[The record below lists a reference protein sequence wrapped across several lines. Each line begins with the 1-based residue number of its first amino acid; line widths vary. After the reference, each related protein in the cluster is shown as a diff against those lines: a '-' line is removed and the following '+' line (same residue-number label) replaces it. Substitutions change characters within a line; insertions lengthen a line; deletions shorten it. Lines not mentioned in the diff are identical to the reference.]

1 MLEVK
6 ETAREGEGK
15 QSNFNFNVAFYWVG
29 AALSLSLLT
38 GAIGWSYQLIVRDI
52 SQIPIVRAQLG
63 PLRVAP
69 DDPGGLTAANQGLSV
84 TQLAV
89 NERPLLSD
97 EIFLAPAAEVLS
109 EENVVL
115 QISEENSSVTN
126 KEKFD
131 TLEVS
136 TENSLELKI
145 LPEQNATGLASN
157 NEAVLSTAAF
167 SPKKLEIENAVSLA
181 LALTNEVNSS
191 FNSLRPKIRPVVL
204 NQIQTDNIAQSVA
217 NELVVTLPVGSAVVQ
232 LGAFESKSLAQIE
245 WQRLEALLEVLPS
258 VAIQSEL
265 SSCFQM
271 HQAAQLH
278 FRRVASQ
285 LIHLLPI
292 EQYYQFGFD
301 LKQQVE
307 F

>member
-6 ETAREGEGK
+6 ETAREGEEK
-15 QSNFNFNVAFYWVG
+15 QYNFNFNVVFYWVG

-52 SQIPIVRAQLG
+52 NQIPIVRAQLG

-109 EENVVL
+109 EENVAL
-115 QISEENSSVTN
+115 QISEENSSITN

-136 TENSLELKI
+136 TENSLDLKI

-157 NEAVLSTAAF
+157 NEAFLSTAAF

-181 LALTNEVNSS
+181 LSLTNEVDSS

-204 NQIQTDNIAQSVA
+204 NQIQTDNIAQSLA
-217 NELVVTLPVGSAVVQ
+217 NELVVTLPIGSAVVQ
-232 LGAFESKSLAQIE
+232 LGAFESKRLAQIE
-245 WQRLEALLEVLPS
+245 WQRLEALLGSVLTS
-258 VAIQSEL
+258 KNMMVQKAESGG
-265 SSCFQM
+265 
-271 HQAAQLH
+271 
-278 FRRVASQ
+278 RVFYRLRA
-285 LIHLLPI
+285 
-292 EQYYQFGFD
+292 FGFD
-301 LKQQVE
+301 DLSDARQFCSAVNDKVACIPVVTR
-307 F
+307 

>member
-115 QISEENSSVTN
+115 QISEENSSITN

-136 TENSLELKI
+136 TENSLDLKI

-181 LALTNEVNSS
+181 LSLTNEVDSS

-204 NQIQTDNIAQSVA
+204 NQTQTDNIAQSVP

-232 LGAFESKSLAQIE
+232 LGAFESQGLAQSE
-245 WQRLEALLEVLPS
+245 WQRLEALLGSVLTS
-258 VAIQSEL
+258 KNMVIQKAESGGKVFYRL
-265 SSCFQM
+265 R
-271 HQAAQLH
+271 A
-278 FRRVASQ
+278 
-285 LIHLLPI
+285 
-292 EQYYQFGFD
+292 FGFD
-301 LKQQVE
+301 DLSDARQFCSAVNDKVE
-307 F
+307 CIPVVTR

>member
-115 QISEENSSVTN
+115 QISEENSSITN

-136 TENSLELKI
+136 TENSLDLKI

-181 LALTNEVNSS
+181 LSLTNEVNSS

-204 NQIQTDNIAQSVA
+204 NQIQTDNIAQSVE
-217 NELVVTLPVGSAVVQ
+217 NELFVTLPIGTAVVQ
-232 LGAFESKSLAQIE
+232 LGAFESQGLAQSE
-245 WQRLEALLEVLPS
+245 WQRLEALLGSVLTS
-258 VAIQSEL
+258 KNMMVQKAESGG
-265 SSCFQM
+265 
-271 HQAAQLH
+271 
-278 FRRVASQ
+278 RVFYRLRA
-285 LIHLLPI
+285 
-292 EQYYQFGFD
+292 FGFD
-301 LKQQVE
+301 DLSDARQFCSAVNDKVACIPVVTR
-307 F
+307 

>member
-52 SQIPIVRAQLG
+52 NQIPIVRAQLG

-109 EENVVL
+109 EENVAL
-115 QISEENSSVTN
+115 QISEENSSITN

-136 TENSLELKI
+136 TENSLDLKI

-181 LALTNEVNSS
+181 LSLTNEVDSS

-232 LGAFESKSLAQIE
+232 LGAFESKTLAQIE
-245 WQRLEALLEVLPS
+245 WQRLEALLGSVLTS
-258 VAIQSEL
+258 KNMVIQKAESGGKVFYRL
-265 SSCFQM
+265 R
-271 HQAAQLH
+271 A
-278 FRRVASQ
+278 
-285 LIHLLPI
+285 
-292 EQYYQFGFD
+292 FGFD
-301 LKQQVE
+301 DLSDARQFCSAVNDKVACIPVVTR
-307 F
+307 

>member
-52 SQIPIVRAQLG
+52 NQIPIVRAQLG

-109 EENVVL
+109 EENVAL
-115 QISEENSSVTN
+115 QISEENSSITN
-126 KEKFD
+126 KENFD

-136 TENSLELKI
+136 TENSLDLKI

-245 WQRLEALLEVLPS
+245 WQRLEALLGSVLTS
-258 VAIQSEL
+258 KNMVIQKAESGGKVFYRL
-265 SSCFQM
+265 R
-271 HQAAQLH
+271 A
-278 FRRVASQ
+278 
-285 LIHLLPI
+285 
-292 EQYYQFGFD
+292 FGFD
-301 LKQQVE
+301 DLSDARQFCSAVNDKVACIPVVTR
-307 F
+307 

>member
-6 ETAREGEGK
+6 ETAREGEEK

-52 SQIPIVRAQLG
+52 SKIPIVRAQLG

-89 NERPLLSD
+89 NEQPLLSD

-181 LALTNEVNSS
+181 LSLTNEVGSS
-191 FNSLRPKIRPVVL
+191 FNSLRPKIRPIAV
-204 NQIQTDNIAQSVA
+204 NQIQTVNIAHSA
-217 NELVVTLPVGSAVVQ
+217 TNELVTALPVGSAVVQ
-232 LGAFESKSLAQIE
+232 LGAFESKSLAEIE
-245 WQRLEALLEVLPS
+245 WQRLEALLGSVLTS
-258 VAIQSEL
+258 KNMVIQKAESGGKVFYRL
-265 SSCFQM
+265 R
-271 HQAAQLH
+271 A
-278 FRRVASQ
+278 
-285 LIHLLPI
+285 
-292 EQYYQFGFD
+292 FGFD
-301 LKQQVE
+301 DLSDARQFCSAVNDKVACIPVVTR
-307 F
+307 

>member
-15 QSNFNFNVAFYWVG
+15 RSNFNFNVAFYWVG

-109 EENVVL
+109 EENVAL
-115 QISEENSSVTN
+115 QISEENSSITN
-126 KEKFD
+126 KENFD

-136 TENSLELKI
+136 TENSLDLKI

-181 LALTNEVNSS
+181 LSLTNEIDSS

-217 NELVVTLPVGSAVVQ
+217 NELVVTAPIGSAVVQ

-245 WQRLEALLEVLPS
+245 WQRMEVLLGS
-258 VAIQSEL
+258 VLTTKNMMIQKAESGG
-265 SSCFQM
+265 
-271 HQAAQLH
+271 
-278 FRRVASQ
+278 RVFYRLRA
-285 LIHLLPI
+285 
-292 EQYYQFGFD
+292 FGFD
-301 LKQQVE
+301 DLSDARQFCSAVNDKVACIPVVTR
-307 F
+307 

>member
-109 EENVVL
+109 EENVAL
-115 QISEENSSVTN
+115 QISEENSSITN
-126 KEKFD
+126 KENFD
-131 TLEVS
+131 TLELS
-136 TENSLELKI
+136 TENSLDLKI

-232 LGAFESKSLAQIE
+232 LGAFESKSLAKIE
-245 WQRLEALLEVLPS
+245 WQRLEALLGSVLTS
-258 VAIQSEL
+258 KNMVIQKAESGGKVFYRL
-265 SSCFQM
+265 R
-271 HQAAQLH
+271 A
-278 FRRVASQ
+278 
-285 LIHLLPI
+285 
-292 EQYYQFGFD
+292 FGFD
-301 LKQQVE
+301 DLSDARQFCSAVNDKVACIPVVTR
-307 F
+307 

>member
-6 ETAREGEGK
+6 ETAREGEEK
-15 QSNFNFNVAFYWVG
+15 QYNFNFNVVFYWVG

-52 SQIPIVRAQLG
+52 NQIPIVRAQLG

-109 EENVVL
+109 EENVAL
-115 QISEENSSVTN
+115 QISEENSSITN

-131 TLEVS
+131 TLELS
-136 TENSLELKI
+136 TENSLDLKI
-145 LPEQNATGLASN
+145 LPEQNATGVASN

-181 LALTNEVNSS
+181 LSLTNEVDSS

-217 NELVVTLPVGSAVVQ
+217 NELVVTLPIGSAVVQ

-245 WQRLEALLEVLPS
+245 WQRLEALLGSVLTS
-258 VAIQSEL
+258 KNMMVQKAESGG
-265 SSCFQM
+265 
-271 HQAAQLH
+271 
-278 FRRVASQ
+278 RVFYRLRA
-285 LIHLLPI
+285 
-292 EQYYQFGFD
+292 FGFD
-301 LKQQVE
+301 DLSDARQFCSAVNDKVACIPVVTR
-307 F
+307 

>member
-52 SQIPIVRAQLG
+52 NQIPIVRAQLG

-109 EENVVL
+109 EENVAS
-115 QISEENSSVTN
+115 QISEENSSITN
-126 KEKFD
+126 KENFD

-136 TENSLELKI
+136 TENSLDLKI

-181 LALTNEVNSS
+181 LALTNEADSS

-232 LGAFESKSLAQIE
+232 LGAFESKSLAKIE
-245 WQRLEALLEVLPS
+245 WQRLEALLGSVLTS
-258 VAIQSEL
+258 KNMVIQKAESGGKVFYRL
-265 SSCFQM
+265 R
-271 HQAAQLH
+271 A
-278 FRRVASQ
+278 
-285 LIHLLPI
+285 
-292 EQYYQFGFD
+292 FGFD
-301 LKQQVE
+301 DLSDARQFCSAVNDKVACIPVVTR
-307 F
+307 

>member
-1 MLEVK
+1 MLKVK

-52 SQIPIVRAQLG
+52 NQIPIVRAQLG

-109 EENVVL
+109 EENVAL
-115 QISEENSSVTN
+115 QISEENSSITN

-136 TENSLELKI
+136 TENSLDLKI

-181 LALTNEVNSS
+181 LSLTNEVNSS

-245 WQRLEALLEVLPS
+245 WQRLEALLGSVLTS
-258 VAIQSEL
+258 KNMVIQKAESGGKVFYRL
-265 SSCFQM
+265 R
-271 HQAAQLH
+271 A
-278 FRRVASQ
+278 
-285 LIHLLPI
+285 
-292 EQYYQFGFD
+292 FGFD
-301 LKQQVE
+301 DLSDARQFCSAVNDKVACIPVVTR
-307 F
+307 